1 MTVVIHHNTK
11 CGTSRKV
18 LAMIRESGIDPV
30 VLDYLADGWTR
41 AQLQGLFAA
50 AGLTPRDA
58 MRTQRSPAKD
68 LGLLEPDVTNDA
80 ILDAMLEHPVL
91 VNRPIVCSPKGVRLC
106 RPAERVHE
114 LLD

>member
-41 AQLQGLFAA
+41 AQLLS
-50 AGLTPRDA
+50 L
-58 MRTQRSPAKD
+58 
-68 LGLLEPDVTNDA
+68 
-80 ILDAMLEHPVL
+80 IH
-91 VNRPIVCSPKGVRLC
+91 I
-106 RPAERVHE
+106 
-114 LLD
+114 